1 MYVGPGGEKKDK
13 KKKREK
19 KKKTKGSL
27 HDISN
32 VLRNSLKSSEKK
44 NLENF
49 NEMPFSY
56 FGLCP

>member
-1 MYVGPGGEKKDK
+1 MYVSPVKKKKDK
-13 KKKREK
+13 REK
-19 KKKTKGSL
+19 ERERKKTKGSL

-32 VLRNSLKSSEKK
+32 VLRNSLKSSEK

-49 NEMPFSY
+49 NEMPFSC